1 LTAGARVLT
10 GVANALRR
18 SVSTFEKAA
27 PFFADA
33 AFPFERFRALTRV
46 DQAAA

>member
-1 LTAGARVLT
+1 LT
-10 GVANALRR
+10 GVANAPRR
-18 SVSTFEKAA
+18 SASTFEKAA

-33 AFPFERFRALTRV
+33 AFPFESFHALTRV